1 MEDNKNITLAPANPP
16 RYKTLKSISERK
28 QQLLTGIRADHA
40 QMDTLWKDLTTK
52 HEQPT
57 KGLKMADMLNTGA
70 GIFDGAMLG
79 WKLYRKY
86 YGFLSKFKKKDK

>member
-1 MEDNKNITLAPANPP
+1 MEENKSITPIPEAQNK
-16 RYKTLKSISERK
+16 YKTLKAISERK
-28 QQLLTGIRADHA
+28 RQLLTGIRADHA
-40 QMDTLWKDLTTK
+40 QMDKLWKDLTTK

-57 KGLKMADMLNTGA
+57 KGLRMADMLNTGA

-86 YGFLSKFKKKDK
+86 YGFLSKFKKKN

>member
-1 MEDNKNITLAPANPP
+1 MEENKQITQIPAAPTK
-16 RYKTLKSISERK
+16 YKTLKAISERK

-40 QMDTLWKDLTTK
+40 QMDTLWKDLTAK

-57 KGLKMADMLNTGA
+57 RGLRMADMLNTGA

-79 WKLYRKY
+79 LKLYRKY
-86 YGFLSKFKKKDK
+86 YGFLSKFKKKD

>member
-1 MEDNKNITLAPANPP
+1 MKDKNDVIAIHNNPP

-28 QQLLTGIRADHA
+28 QQLLTGIRADYGK
-40 QMDTLWKDLTTK
+40 MDALWKNLMK
-52 HEQPT
+52 KKEQT
-57 KGLKMADMLNTGA
+57 SRGFRMANMLNTSA

-86 YGFLSKFKKKDK
+86 YGFLNKFKKDK

>member
-1 MEDNKNITLAPANPP
+1 MDENRQITTMPEMQ
-16 RYKTLKSISERK
+16 RKYKTLKAISERK

-40 QMDTLWKDLTTK
+40 QMDTLWKDLTSK
-52 HEQPT
+52 HDQPT
-57 KGLKMADMLNTGA
+57 RGLRMADMLNTGA

-86 YGFLSKFKKKDK
+86 YGFLNKFKKKD